1 MNNWLLILLQQMLSV
16 ITPQLRQGLIEFINN
31 LEKQAKA
38 TPNPWDDIFVG
49 IVKSVLQIKDT
60 E

>member
-1 MNNWLLILLQQMLSV
+1 MNKWLLILVGQMLSV
-16 ITPQLRQGLIEFINN
+16 ITPQLRQGLTEFVNT

-49 IVKSVLQIKDT
+49 LVKSVLQIKGT

>member
-1 MNNWLLILLQQMLSV
+1 MNNWLLMLVGQMLSV
-16 ITPQLRQGLIEFINN
+16 ITPQLRQGLTAFVIT

-49 IVKSVLQIKDT
+49 IVKSVLQIKD
-60 E
+60 

>member
-1 MNNWLLILLQQMLSV
+1 MNNWLLMLVGQMLTV
-16 ITPQLRQGLIEFINN
+16 ITPQLRQGLTEFVNT